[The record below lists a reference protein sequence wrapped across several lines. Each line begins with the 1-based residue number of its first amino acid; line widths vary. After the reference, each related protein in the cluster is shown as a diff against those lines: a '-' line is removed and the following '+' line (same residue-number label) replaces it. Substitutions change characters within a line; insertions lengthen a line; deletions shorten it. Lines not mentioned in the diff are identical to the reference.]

1 MKILKNNKHA
11 VLIFLAITV
20 LMLYLNIALGI
31 YPVLSF
37 LKFMESEKYYWT
49 ITLAFLFLCG
59 FWLFDRYMRKKIVNE
74 RVEIFNATIR
84 TVQDIL
90 QNSTSSLQLLIL
102 DMKDEGVSEEIIMNA
117 EKNIDEFKKVVNALA
132 AIDPKTIELKEL
144 NKSLSIIKMDK

>member
-1 MKILKNNKHA
+1 MKILKNNSQT
-11 VLIFLAITV
+11 VLIFSAIVV
-20 LMLYLNIALGI
+20 LMLFFNLVLDI

-49 ITLAFLFLCG
+49 IPITVLFLCG
-59 FWLFDRYMRKKIVNE
+59 FWLFDRYMRRKIINE

-102 DMKDEGVSEEIIMNA
+102 DMKDEGVREEIIMSA
-117 EKNIDEFKKVVNALA
+117 EKNIEEFKKVVSALA

>member
-1 MKILKNNKHA
+1 MKILKNNKQI
-11 VLIFLAITV
+11 VLIFFAITV
-20 LMLYLNIALGI
+20 LMLYLNIVLDI

-59 FWLFDRYMRKKIVNE
+59 FWFFDRYMRKKIVKE